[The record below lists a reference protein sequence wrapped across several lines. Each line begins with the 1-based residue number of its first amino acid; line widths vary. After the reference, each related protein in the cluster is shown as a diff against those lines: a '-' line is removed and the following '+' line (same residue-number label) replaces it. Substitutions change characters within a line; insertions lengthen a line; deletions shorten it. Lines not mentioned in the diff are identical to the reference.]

1 MHVNERWPL
10 PVLTRTKLSFISLLD
25 PYPPRFTS
33 CPAEIYA
40 LQDEN
45 ITWQDPEVAD
55 NVGIYRI
62 KANGDEIRDRV
73 LQVGTYQV
81 SYTVW
86 DFDQNQAICAFLVR
100 VFDRGKST
108 GVAQLVKN

>member
-1 MHVNERWPL
+1 M
-10 PVLTRTKLSFISLLD
+10 
-25 PYPPRFTS
+25 FTS

-40 LQDEN
+40 LQEEK

-62 KANGDEIRDRV
+62 KADGDEIRDRV
-73 LQVGTYQV
+73 LPVGAYPV

-86 DFDQNQAICAFLVR
+86 DYDHNQAICAFLVR
-100 VFDRGKST
+100 VFDKSE
-108 GVAQLVKN
+108 